1 VERDGGYSAL
11 VRAQGSDGGWG
22 YHPGS
27 SSWTEPTAL
36 AVLALRETI
45 GARDAVARGCD
56 WLIRSQRPD
65 GGWPPCPA
73 VNQSTWV
80 TSFAAIA
87 LAGSRTPAVIERAGA
102 WLLNHRG
109 RGSGAL
115 DRLRCWLVRD
125 PCDPT
130 PSGWSW
136 YPETASWVIPTA
148 VSLLALNKIS
158 IDLTLAG
165 STLAKRRITDG
176 QGFLFARECP
186 AGGWNHG
193 GTFVRSENAQPY
205 PETTGL
211 ALLALRGTSGAN
223 AARLSISLA
232 RAHQMLR
239 SPQSAQGS
247 AWLRMG
253 LAACEPNAAPPLSN
267 VRSRNWTTVDV
278 ALDVIS
284 ALSTNPLLS

>member
-36 AVLALRETI
+36 AVLALRETT
-45 GARDAVARGCD
+45 GARDAVARGCE
-56 WLIRSQRPD
+56 WLIRSQRSD

-87 LAGSRTPAVIERAGA
+87 LAPSGTAVIERASA
-102 WLLNHRG
+102 WLLSHSG
-109 RGSGAL
+109 RGLNSL
-115 DRLRCWLVRD
+115 ERLRNWLTRD
-125 PCDPT
+125 QADQT
-130 PSGWSW
+130 PAGWSW

-148 VSLLALNKIS
+148 VSLLALKKIS
-158 IDLTLAG
+158 ID
-165 STLAKRRITDG
+165 STLARQRITDA

-211 ALLALRGTSGAN
+211 ALLALRGARGAN
-223 AARLSISLA
+223 AGLGVSLA
-232 RAHQMLR
+232 RAQQMLR

-253 LAACEPNAAPPLSN
+253 LAAFEANTAAPISN
-267 VRSRNWTTVDV
+267 VHSRNWTSVDV
-278 ALDVIS
+278 ALDAIS
-284 ALSTNPLLS
+284 TLSTNPLLS

>member
-36 AVLALRETI
+36 AVLALRETT
-45 GARDAVARGCD
+45 GARDAVARGRE
-56 WLIRSQRPD
+56 WLIRSQRSD
-65 GGWPPCPA
+65 GGWPPCLA
-73 VNQSTWV
+73 VGQSTWV

-87 LAGSRTPAVIERAGA
+87 LAGSGTPAVIDRASA
-102 WLLNHRG
+102 WLLQN
-109 RGSGAL
+109 SGCGL
-115 DRLRCWLVRD
+115 SSLERLRNWLARD
-125 PCDPT
+125 QVDQT

-136 YPETASWVIPTA
+136 YPGTASWVIPTA
-148 VSLLALNKIS
+148 VSLLALKRIS
-158 IDLTLAG
+158 IDSALANQ
-165 STLAKRRITDG
+165 RITDG

-211 ALLALRGTSGAN
+211 ALLALRDAPGAN
-223 AARLSISLA
+223 AARLGVSLA

-253 LAACEPNAAPPLSN
+253 LAANEANTAALPSS
-267 VRSRNWTTVDV
+267 VRSRQWTTVDV

-284 ALSTNPLLS
+284 TLSTNPLLS